1 MLNDVT
7 VRVRQPQVPKRRSS
21 GFSRKIL
28 SANLS
33 AAAAS
38 DGRVQENALSTSP
51 TDLGS
56 VTSIASDSLAIVGT
70 RTPFATPG
78 RIDSQTQLKAAC
90 DFLRSSMQKFVTVLP
105 EIPLGFQA
113 HNLRKG
119 QLRTRS
125 PQENFNG
132 CP

>member
-1 MLNDVT
+1 MTLRFVFGSLRCLNADLRGSVAKFFPQIWA
-7 VRVRQPQVPKRRSS
+7 RQC
-21 GFSRKIL
+21 
-28 SANLS
+28 
-33 AAAAS
+33 AS
-38 DGRVQENALSTSP
+38 DGRGQENALSTSP
-51 TDLGS
+51 TDLGG
-56 VTSIASDSLAIVGT
+56 VTSIASDSPTIVGT

-105 EIPLGFQA
+105 EIPLDFQA

-125 PQENFNG
+125 PQEDFNG